1 MTKKQ
6 EPSHVYRKDIEKMT
20 FKSSFEE
27 KKQIESELTQTDQ
40 VNMVNDTTNTILIS
54 IIVKINREIFSP
66 LCNCW

>member
-27 KKQIESELTQTDQ
+27 KKHIESELAQTDQ
-40 VNMVNDTTNTILIS
+40 VNMVNDTTNTI
-54 IIVKINREIFSP
+54 IIII
-66 LCNCW
+66 C

>member
-27 KKQIESELTQTDQ
+27 KQIESELTQTDQ
-40 VNMVNDTTNTILIS
+40 VNMVNDTTNTILIP
-54 IIVKINREIFSP
+54 IIVKINRENFSP